1 MFRSLTFNFRR
12 LFSTEKG
19 ADIIGP
25 AAAAADSNFHAVSN
39 SAITPVYTGNSIRTG
54 ALGIKKGMMSYW
66 DTWGKRHP
74 VTIIHV
80 RKLN

>member
-1 MFRSLTFNFRR
+1 MIRSWTVNFRR

-19 ADIIGP
+19 AGAIDIISP
-25 AAAAADSNFHAVSN
+25 VQAASSN
-39 SAITPVYTGNSIRTG
+39 SAISPVYTGNSIRTG

-80 RKLN
+80 RKLKLKLN